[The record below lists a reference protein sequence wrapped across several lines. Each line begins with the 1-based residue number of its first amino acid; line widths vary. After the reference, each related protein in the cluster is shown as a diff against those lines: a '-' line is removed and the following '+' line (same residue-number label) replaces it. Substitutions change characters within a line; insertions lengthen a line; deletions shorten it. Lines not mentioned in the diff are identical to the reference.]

1 MSHSPCVIGVRSAAG
16 TLPARR
22 WADMV
27 DEEWALPAII
37 PRTPPDELPALP
49 GEGQVSYQLPAV
61 SETTEAWL
69 PAESTVV
76 DTAPRSAPDF
86 SSFQSFSSV
95 DSGGTAG
102 LFTRPG
108 EGQVSYQLPA
118 VSENTK
124 TWLPAQ
130 STVVDTAPRS
140 APNFNSFKS
149 LSSASYGGNTELFNV
164 AHARTWK

>member
-1 MSHSPCVIGVRSAAG
+1 MSHSPCLIDVRSAAA

-22 WADMV
+22 WADIV
-27 DEEWALPAII
+27 DEEWALPAIV

-61 SETTEAWL
+61 SETTETWL
-69 PAESTVV
+69 PAKSTVM

-102 LFTRPG
+102 LFRSAWPG
-108 EGQVSYQLPA
+108 RQRCMLHRAHGGGA
-118 VSENTK
+118 
-124 TWLPAQ
+124 
-130 STVVDTAPRS
+130 DTARRVP
-140 APNFNSFKS
+140 
-149 LSSASYGGNTELFNV
+149 G
-164 AHARTWK
+164 ARLWDEQLKRQVQGREPHICTA